1 MMEKLRTYTDYANKT
16 ALTIP
21 DHFIDVKTGNSVKV
35 SQKIQEQVDYHSNNN
50 TLIHLVLSALNSYL
64 HPKNMNS
71 DIILS
76 EIHEIKKMMQSGYAA
91 GQTPAYK
98 ETVFHGSKQD
108 EVDLK
113 EVEDVLEAF
122 GG

>member
-1 MMEKLRTYTDYANKT
+1 MEKQRTYTDYANKT
-16 ALTIP
+16 ALTLP
-21 DHFIDVKTGNSVKV
+21 DDFIDVKTGNSIKV
-35 SQKIQEQVDYHSNNN
+35 SQKILEQVDYHSNNN
-50 TLIHLVLSALNSYL
+50 SLIHLVLSALNSYL

-71 DIILS
+71 EIILA
-76 EIHEIKKMMQSGYAA
+76 EINEIKKMMQSGYVPD
-91 GQTPAYK
+91 QTPAYK
-98 ETVFHGSKQD
+98 EMAFQGSKQD

>member
-1 MMEKLRTYTDYANKT
+1 MIRTYTDYVNKT

-21 DHFIDVKTGNSVKV
+21 DQFIDVKTGASVKV
-35 SQKIQEQVDYHSNNN
+35 SKKLQEQVDYHSNNN

>member
-76 EIHEIKKMMQSGYAA
+76 EIHEIKKMMRSGYAA

>member
-1 MMEKLRTYTDYANKT
+1 
-16 ALTIP
+16 
-21 DHFIDVKTGNSVKV
+21 
-35 SQKIQEQVDYHSNNN
+35 
-50 TLIHLVLSALNSYL
+50 
-64 HPKNMNS
+64 
-71 DIILS
+71 
-76 EIHEIKKMMQSGYAA
+76 MMQSGYAA

>member
-1 MMEKLRTYTDYANKT
+1 
-16 ALTIP
+16 
-21 DHFIDVKTGNSVKV
+21 
-35 SQKIQEQVDYHSNNN
+35 
-50 TLIHLVLSALNSYL
+50 
-64 HPKNMNS
+64 MNS